1 MGGQLATLIR
11 DSYAREAAERF
22 IANSPVVLSPRRD
35 GYIEE
40 IELGLDGNVVVSG
53 GTVNGTATGR
63 ENPEAIV
70 DFIRIEARPAGEIFK
85 LDPRG
90 IMFWRLFDRG
100 RAIQGTDLSGAAGTF
115 AQALQF
121 PIPFALPS
129 LRKPFESALNTK
141 RFDSIDITIQCAD
154 QTRLLTGN
162 DRTWDFNGL
171 RFDPDVSRNLSGL
184 PISAG
189 QDTHLL
195 RQFQIQR
202 QISAAQSDF
211 RVRLPGGFLYKEL
224 LVTTEDAFVLVDG
237 INRAIVQGGGITPYD
252 KFEADIKRY
261 QRRRVPD
268 AAVSDTGLYLI
279 DLCPSGMVSR
289 CFDARGLSEGVDL
302 LLDVDAPAGTRFV
315 NVYARAIIPN
325 VNLL

>member
-1 MGGQLATLIR
+1 MGGQIATLIR
-11 DSYAREAAERF
+11 DSYARETPQEF
-22 IANSPVVLSPRRD
+22 IANTPVVLSPRRD

-40 IELGLDGNVVVSG
+40 IELGLDGNIVVAG
-53 GTVNGTATGR
+53 GAANGAATGR
-63 ENPEAIV
+63 ENPESIV

-85 LDPRG
+85 LDARG

-100 RAIQGTDLSGAAGTF
+100 RAIQGADLTGAAGTF
-115 AQALQF
+115 AQLMQF

-154 QTRLLTGN
+154 QNRLLTGN
-162 DRTWDFNGL
+162 DRTWTFSGL
-171 RFDPDVSRNLSGL
+171 RFNPDIARNLSGL

-195 RQFQIQR
+195 RQFQIAR
-202 QISAAQSDF
+202 QINAAQSDF
-211 RVRLPGGFLYKEL
+211 AIRLPGGFLYKEL
-224 LVTTEDAFVLVDG
+224 MVTVEDAFVLTDG
-237 INRAIVQGGGITPYD
+237 VNRALVRGGGIQPYD

-289 CFDARGLSEGVDL
+289 CFDARGLSEGVEL
-302 LLDVDAPAGTRFV
+302 VLDVDAPVGTRFV